1 MGALRKAFPQFP
13 SCSLAEPSPA
23 RHGLLLPFFPPLNVP
38 LKVYVQ
44 SSRYHVDVETGLP
57 PLLCD
62 AEKIPRCSYFR
73 LLVSLLERC
82 LILYLYLLSL
92 HPTCSSPLGEKAIKS
107 SSVSCVLVA
116 SDVRLEFKFRKQGSR
131 QICLYCVS
139 AHLYFVLEWRSF
151 RS

>member
-1 MGALRKAFPQFP
+1 MGPLRKAFPQFP
-13 SCSLAEPSPA
+13 PCNLAEPSLA
-23 RHGLLLPFFPPLNVP
+23 RHGLLLLFFPPLNVP

-57 PLLCD
+57 PQVRD

-82 LILYLYLLSL
+82 FSTCTCSL
-92 HPTCSSPLGEKAIKS
+92 HPTCSSPLGEKAIKR

-116 SDVRLEFKFRKQGSR
+116 SDVRLEFRFRKQGSR
-131 QICLYCVS
+131 QICL
-139 AHLYFVLEWRSF
+139 FVLVISSPLF
-151 RS
+151 CA